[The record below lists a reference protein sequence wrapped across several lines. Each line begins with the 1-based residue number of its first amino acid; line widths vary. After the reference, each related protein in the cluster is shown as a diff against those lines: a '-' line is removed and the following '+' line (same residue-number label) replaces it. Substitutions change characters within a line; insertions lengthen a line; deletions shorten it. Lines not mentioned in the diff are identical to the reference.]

1 MTAFPTGIVSD
12 IKRLFCFICAG
23 LRPLCPPREGTAEPG
38 FPSQPGATRHLCR
51 GNVPSRG
58 NVTFRRMYCNV
69 GRCRR
74 RRLSRSSTSVRAC
87 KARFAA
93 AAGGVAF
100 PEVMVDT
107 GGQCDANAVAFVDS
121 DI

>member
-1 MTAFPTGIVSD
+1 MPRHCFRVLSYIISNDPRLRATLQSRKCTKFVVPDTPPKAATARSHIAAAHRKAATGYQRSISES
-12 IKRLFCFICAG
+12 F
-23 LRPLCPPREGTAEPG
+23 EP
-38 FPSQPGATRHLCR
+38 FQHQRTRVQ
-51 GNVPSRG
+51 GS
-58 NVTFRRMYCNV
+58 
-69 GRCRR
+69 
-74 RRLSRSSTSVRAC
+74 
-87 KARFAA
+87 FAA